1 MKVAIVDDD
10 ERICRSISRLLR
22 VVGMHPS
29 IFASAEEFLS
39 ARPSEI
45 DCLLMD
51 IRLGA
56 GMSGLE
62 LHRRLLDQR
71 DGTPVIYLS
80 ASDDPNFEAAARRMG
95 CAAFIRKG
103 APSDLILTALARIRE
118 DRSLES
124 TRRKE
129 QTSRQ

>member
-29 IFASAEEFLS
+29 VFASAEEFLT
-39 ARPSEI
+39 ARPSGI

-62 LHRRLLDQR
+62 LHRRLLDQG

-80 ASDDPNFEAAARRMG
+80 ASDDPNLEAAARRMG

-103 APSDLILTALARIRE
+103 APSEAMLNALARVRE
-118 DRSLES
+118 ERSLES
-124 TRRKE
+124 TRRADRV
-129 QTSRQ
+129 S